1 MYKEH
6 RDFLSPHKDLIIWRY
21 LTVSKFLHLIE
32 TSQLHFTRAD
42 YFNDESEGALSGK
55 DTKLLSKIIPD
66 PNDWVEGERLRTYLN
81 CWNMSP
87 NELYHMWESYS
98 CINEGVAIKSTVG
111 GIINSME
118 EDKQHIV
125 RIAKINYIDMESDTM
140 QPQGQPIN
148 LLRPFF
154 SKRKIYE
161 KEQEIR
167 LLYFN
172 EDALGI
178 IGFNFPVNL
187 FELVNEVR
195 IAPGAIPAFI
205 EFIQLQMNK
214 MGLNNIP
221 ITKSEIVL

>member
-6 RDFLSPHKDLIIWRY
+6 RDFLSPPKDLIIWRY
-21 LTVSKFLHLIE
+21 LTVSKFLHLID

-42 YFNDESEGALSGK
+42 HFNDVSEGALSGK

-66 PNDWVEGERLRTYLN
+66 PNDWVERQRLRTYLN
-81 CWNMSP
+81 CWNLSP

-98 CINEGVAIKSTVG
+98 FINEGVAIKSTVG
-111 GIINSME
+111 SIINSME
-118 EDKQHIV
+118 EDELHLV
-125 RIAKINYIDMESDTM
+125 RIAQINYIDMESDSM

-161 KEQEIR
+161 KEQEVR

-172 EDALGI
+172 DDALGI

-195 IAPGAIPAFI
+195 ISPGATPTFK

-214 MGLNNIP
+214 NGYNNIP
-221 ITKSEIVL
+221 ITKSELSL